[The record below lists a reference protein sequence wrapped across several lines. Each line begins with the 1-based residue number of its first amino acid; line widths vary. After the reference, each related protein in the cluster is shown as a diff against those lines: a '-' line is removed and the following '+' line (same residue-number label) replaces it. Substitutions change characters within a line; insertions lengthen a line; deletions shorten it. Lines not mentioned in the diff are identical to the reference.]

1 MFSTMKDTVLSFTEA
16 RGRPHTARHQD
27 ARIRSALLVA
37 FGTPVR
43 SVSYRN
49 ARLQNEICLEAAG
62 RADQRLR
69 AEPVLLHLAP
79 KRDGADLQGVS
90 DLAPV
95 AAKTLQ
101 RALDHGAFLCLKV
114 EAVVGRTQ
122 TSLL

>member
-1 MFSTMKDTVLSFTEA
+1 MKDTVLSFMEA
-16 RGRPHTARHQD
+16 RDRPHAARHHD
-27 ARIRSALLVA
+27 ARFGSSLMIA

-49 ARLQNEICLEAAG
+49 GRLQNEICLEAAE

-90 DLAPV
+90 GLAPV

-114 EAVVGRTQ
+114 EAVVGGGTR